1 MQGKT
6 AIANILKQEGVELAF
21 CFPNNT
27 LIDAIAAAGIRP
39 VIARMERGAV
49 NMADAYSRIN
59 NGHKTGVCIVQAG
72 PGIENAF
79 SMKGSSSSD
88 AGSHRR

>member
-6 AIANILKQEGVELAF
+6 AIASILKQEGVELAF
-21 CFPNNT
+21 CFPNNP

-49 NMADAYSRIN
+49 NMADAYSRVN
-59 NGHKTGVCIVQAG
+59 NGHKTGVCIVCRPG
-72 PGIENAF
+72 PVSKTPSPAWPRP
-79 SMKGSSSSD
+79 SPTTCPS
-88 AGSHRR
+88 